1 MSGVPVRDLTARNR
15 EVFAGPA
22 VRLLAATHA
31 PVYLALMERH
41 LDRGVK
47 VVEHDL
53 VGRFEADLA
62 DLDDGAVDTSASAML
77 AKWASAGWLVRRAE
91 TDTASAQVR
100 TWCQL
105 TPEALSALEFIRRQR
120 REDTVATGG
129 SVALIM
135 SSMRQLAT
143 KVSDDPDRIRA
154 DIIGQIST
162 LNDELERLERGEWI
176 RPDLVDVEDEAR
188 AIAVQMEQV
197 ISDIGRYGARLNRI
211 TAQLLD
217 AGDEDV
223 YRDRQRQLFDDHEKA
238 FESRE
243 FASYSAFTRI
253 VQNGAHRQQLAA
265 DIEDVVRDLPHL
277 HPELR
282 EVLSRFFELVE
293 EQIREVGRV
302 QQRCAERIKRFVG
315 SGTLEQHRGLAR
327 QLTDAIEA
335 ANSLLRVSMADSPIN
350 DTIPLARSGLTSVGA
365 VQFRVDD
372 DAAPA
377 PAAAAAAELDER
389 SLVTLG
395 SQVDAPRLAGLVNTA
410 LAGERSVT
418 LPQVIGMLDDP
429 HLGDIV
435 MLWSWARG
443 QDEQAGSA
451 TEDSETIPFRS
462 GLAERAVRIPRL
474 VFSQP
479 IELAGGGL

>member
-1 MSGVPVRDLTARNR
+1 MKDLTARTR

-22 VRLLAATHA
+22 LRLLAATHA

-47 VVEHDL
+47 VAEHDL
-53 VGRFEADLA
+53 IGRFEADLA
-62 DLDDGAVDTSASAML
+62 DLDEGAAVDSSAAAML
-77 AKWASAGWLVRRAE
+77 AKWASAGWLLRRAE
-91 TDTASAQVR
+91 TDPDSGQVR
-100 TWCQL
+100 TLCQL

-129 SVALIM
+129 SVQLIM

-154 DIIGQIST
+154 DITSQIDK
-162 LNDELERLERGEWI
+162 LNDELERLARGERA

-188 AIAVQMEQV
+188 AIAAQMEQV

-211 TAQLLD
+211 TSQLLD
-217 AGDEDV
+217 SGDEDM
-223 YRDRQRQLFDDHEKA
+223 YRDRQRQLFDDHEKV

-243 FASYSAFTRI
+243 FASYSAFTRT
-253 VQNGAHRQQLAA
+253 VQNTAQRQQLAV
-265 DIEDVVRDLPHL
+265 DIEDVVRDLPNL

-293 EQIREVGRV
+293 VQIREVGRI

-315 SGTLEQHRGLAR
+315 SGTLEQHRGFAR

-335 ANSLLRVSMADSPIN
+335 ANSLLRVSMADSQIN

-365 VQFRVDD
+365 VQFKVDD

-377 PAAAAAAELDER
+377 AAVAATTELDER
-389 SLVTLG
+389 SLAALS
-395 SQVDAPRLAGLVNTA
+395 SQVDAPALAGLVNTA
-410 LAGERSVT
+410 LAGDRRVT
-418 LPQVIGMLDDP
+418 LPQVIAMLDEP

-443 QDEQAGSA
+443 QGDPDGSA
-451 TEDSETIPFRS
+451 GEDGETIPFRS

-474 VFSQP
+474 VFNQP